1 MVGVESLHV
10 VIQGLRLT
18 VILPSSTHDL
28 WLLWVML
35 LPLIGVTVCLTGRIQ
50 LLPRIGVTVC
60 LMGHIQLF
68 PKVAMLTCTHWSTY
82 HIATPNGETS
92 WVTQCCWPALCL
104 FLVIEIENRFWWAV
118 GSRCYCCFIWM
129 LFYPS
134 FK

>member
-1 MVGVESLHV
+1 MESLHV

-18 VILPSSTHDL
+18 VTLPSSTHDL

-50 LLPRIGVTVC
+50 LLPLIGVTVC